1 MPDTY
6 KNVRRTVMGASRPY
20 WAKLATETD
29 DALPTYEGGMAFSE
43 FIKLTENLS
52 LAETE
57 FYSDDTLS
65 ENAKEFKYCE
75 LVYDNKGLSDEIMS
89 QMFGMDYTDGVLT
102 YGADDNAPFGG
113 FGYYRTLMDKSTKYY
128 EGIFYPKVKAALGND
143 TTDTRGENVT
153 FVGTSTSLTAY
164 SCKDAKRT
172 WKMTQI
178 FKTAA
183 EAEAWVKTKL
193 GITTGA

>member
-1 MPDTY
+1 MADTY

-29 DALPTYEGGMAFSE
+29 DALPTYEVGMAFSE

-89 QMFGMDYTDGVLT
+89 LMFGMDYTDGVLT

>member
-1 MPDTY
+1 MPETY

-20 WAKLATETD
+20 WAPIKTESD
-29 DALPTYEGGMAFSE
+29 SALPTYDTGMAFSE

-75 LVYDNKGLSDEIMS
+75 LTYDNKGLSDEIM
-89 QMFGMDYTDGVLT
+89 QKMFGMDYTDGVLT

-113 FGYYRTLMDKSTKYY
+113 FGYYRTLMDKAVKYY
-128 EGIFYPKVKAALGND
+128 EGVFYPKVKGALSGD
-143 TTDTRGENVT
+143 TTDTRGENVS
-153 FVGTSTSLTAY
+153 FAGTSTSLTAY
-164 SCKDAKRT
+164 ACKDTRRT
-172 WKMTQI
+172 WKKTQI
-178 FKTAA
+178 FKTAE
-183 EAEAWVKTKL
+183 EAEGWVKTQL
-193 GITTGA
+193 GITGT